1 MGRDYRD
8 GEVFMYA
15 INWLV
20 LEWLDK
26 IYPAQILGVEPSA
39 LEITTEIVGATIV
52 VTSPEWSVR

>member
-20 LEWLDK
+20 LNGWTRSIRADLRGRAEC
-26 IYPAQILGVEPSA
+26 P
-39 LEITTEIVGATIV
+39 
-52 VTSPEWSVR
+52 